1 MKETEEEE
9 ISPRLPLFATL
20 SHSFARGS
28 LLLLEPLLLLAG
40 EVCLKGDKRSCDAA
54 TSDLHIP
61 LPLAKKKKTTT
72 MAVLTDVTV
81 LHGPYVRPEPAV
93 RLRDGA
99 LHLLVQLVKLHGEGR
114 EAVHLQI
121 RRDKR
126 L

>member
-1 MKETEEEE
+1 MIYRSIYLSIYLSNDPAISQPVKETEEEE

-61 LPLAKKKKTTT
+61 LPLAKKKKK
-72 MAVLTDVTV
+72 DND
-81 LHGPYVRPEPAV
+81 
-93 RLRDGA
+93 DGA
-99 LHLLVQLVKLHGEGR
+99 PHRCHRSPWPLCP
-114 EAVHLQI
+114 A
-121 RRDKR
+121 
-126 L
+126 